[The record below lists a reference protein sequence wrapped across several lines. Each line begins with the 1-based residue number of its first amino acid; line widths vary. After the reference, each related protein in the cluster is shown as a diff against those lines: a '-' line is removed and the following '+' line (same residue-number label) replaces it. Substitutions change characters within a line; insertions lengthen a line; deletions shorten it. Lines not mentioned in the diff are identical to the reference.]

1 MRMKSLS
8 LRDLGVRVGDGGSR
22 RDGMTRFGVISVGV
36 GDLDSGAGAS
46 AVEVELVGAGAGA
59 GAGAVTGDI
68 NVNVNEARDE
78 DVYPVDTTPESES
91 GEKEEVRM

>member
-1 MRMKSLS
+1 MKSLS
-8 LRDLGVRVGDGGSR
+8 LWDLGVRVGDGGSR

-46 AVEVELVGAGAGA
+46 AVEVELVGEGV
-59 GAGAVTGDI
+59 GAGAVTADI

-78 DVYPVDTTPESES
+78 DIYPVDTTPESES